1 MIREI
6 ERAIEEVGPKKT
18 LKFLIYSVVQVIYHN
33 LIDHFLF
40 FSQARKLFLKIIG
53 AEIGQDTIIMN
64 AHFFNWHHKGPR
76 GLKIGKECFVGDGT
90 LIDLYDSVILEEQVT
105 IAQNVLILTH
115 LNVGYKN
122 HPLQKFF
129 PRTSKKVV
137 LKKGCVIG
145 AGAIILPGITVGN
158 ESFVAAGSVVTKN
171 VQAKTLVAGI
181 PAKKIRKING

>member
-6 ERAIEEVGPKKT
+6 SRAIEEVGLKKT
-18 LKFLIYSVVQVIYHN
+18 LRFLVYCVVQVIYHN
-33 LIDHFLF
+33 LIDHFLY

-53 AEIGQDTIIMN
+53 AEIGRDTIIMDV
-64 AHFFNWHHKGPR
+64 HFFNWHHMGPV
-76 GLKIGKECFVGDGT
+76 GLKIGKECFIGDGT

-105 IAQNVLILTH
+105 VSQKVLILTH

-129 PRTSKKVV
+129 PKTSKKIV

-145 AGAIILPGITVGN
+145 SGVIMLPGITVGR
-158 ESFVAAGSVVTKN
+158 ESFVAAGSVVTKD
-171 VQAKTLVAGI
+171 VPPKTLVAGV
-181 PAKKIRKING
+181 PAKKIRKIHG